1 MCVIPALLFILR
13 SNFSWQI
20 LIRCGL
26 NGDDALID
34 PLSRVIL
41 GLTAAETHNY
51 EYALQCFQRSADEGS
66 WNAMRK
72 LAALF
77 VFPASSFKLGL
88 IDGDAPS
95 AIAQR
100 MRFNCRSCELARS
113 KFIIS

>member
-13 SNFSWQI
+13 STFSWQI
-20 LIRCGL
+20 LIRCGI
-26 NGDDALID
+26 NGDDSLID

-41 GLTAAETHNY
+41 GLAAAQTHNY

-77 VFPASSFKLGL
+77 VFPAPSFKLGL
-88 IDGDAPS
+88 IGDYASS
-95 AIAQR
+95 AIAQH
-100 MRFNCRSCELARS
+100 MRFSCRSHELARTR
-113 KFIIS
+113 FIIS